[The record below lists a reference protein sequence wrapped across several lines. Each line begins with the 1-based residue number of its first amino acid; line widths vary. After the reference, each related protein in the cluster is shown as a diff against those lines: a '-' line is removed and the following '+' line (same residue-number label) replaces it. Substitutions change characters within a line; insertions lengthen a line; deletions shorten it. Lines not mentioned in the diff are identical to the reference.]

1 MGTDIIIRIQRKLK
15 RTRQPNKFQ
24 SNNYDFQMT
33 QDAHLRPFGFTNC
46 VILVNLFCINIKQNN
61 LKSVMME

>member
-1 MGTDIIIRIQRKLK
+1 
-15 RTRQPNKFQ
+15 
-24 SNNYDFQMT
+24 MT